1 MSIFSFPTTEIIF
14 WGAGKKCRELVRPA
28 LGYDSGENNFDFLS
42 QDEYLAFAN
51 NRARPIAS
59 YIHQLITKMEAD
71 DAYYYDTAD
80 TSHILVRQ
88 NVYAIKW
95 YFASLEHYYQ
105 YAAPAFER
113 LCDQIVPTSFAMPS
127 IDSGP
132 YDIIKDEIVRINNIY
147 PFEGTVSS
155 ETYAKSLNKN
165 TNTSTKDDDTSE
177 ESGFEEN
184 SKLSKPGNPYPEL
197 NDRTKKEMEKIKR
210 RRKSS
215 AMGNF
220 SAWPSAAG
228 KAGNFLSS
236 SFQNLLLPK
245 KERSGPMKPPSGNHF
260 QQMKSELTAKRLA
273 TIMKS
278 ITQRNP
284 SSADFRFL
292 NP

>member
-1 MSIFSFPTTEIIF
+1 MKDAVKAICRIWRPEWQGMLMGRLTY
-14 WGAGKKCRELVRPA
+14 KK
-28 LGYDSGENNFDFLS
+28 
-42 QDEYLAFAN
+42 
-51 NRARPIAS
+51 
-59 YIHQLITKMEAD
+59 K
-71 DAYYYDTAD
+71 
-80 TSHILVRQ
+80 
-88 NVYAIKW
+88 
-95 YFASLEHYYQ
+95 
-105 YAAPAFER
+105 
-113 LCDQIVPTSFAMPS
+113 
-127 IDSGP
+127 
-132 YDIIKDEIVRINNIY
+132 
-147 PFEGTVSS
+147 
-155 ETYAKSLNKN
+155 
-165 TNTSTKDDDTSE
+165 
-177 ESGFEEN
+177 
-184 SKLSKPGNPYPEL
+184 
-197 NDRTKKEMEKIKR
+197 MEKIKR
-210 RRKSS
+210 MRKSS